1 MRLWNGPTSWGDSSI
16 PQPSLSGRRVALPQ
30 GRGLGGGSSMNGMA
44 WFHGHPADYD
54 GWRAGGEPEWAWRDV
69 QPAFRAVER
78 SELADGEWHGS
89 DGPMRMARTRDV
101 SALPLGFVAAGAE
114 LGLPVVEDFNGA
126 EREGIGLLQAD
137 IDDGRRHSVVNGYLL
152 PTLDRSNLTVRAGTL
167 VTSIVIK
174 EAEPLPYCASTRMES
189 VGRVDA
195 WRAIV
200 LAAGALRTPQL
211 LMLSGIGPAG
221 HLRQHGLEV
230 VRDLPAVGA
239 GLQDHPLVTTTWP
252 VIDGSP
258 LRSARGPG
266 GQPRGRAFG
275 RRQRPLGNKPSFRW
289 PAPDP
294 PYGHFS
300 VPNGCRIRITLYG
313 RYAYFPPRSGMVA
326 AALINGC
333 TGASLRW
340 RRNRFADAAGRARL
354 PDPEQGLND

>member
-174 EAEPLPYCASTRMES
+174 EAEPLPYCASTRMDPWDVS
-189 VGRVDA
+189 TPGARSSWRRGHCAPLSSSCCPASDRPVTFGSTVSKSSATCPRSAPACRTTRWSRPPGRSSTAVRCGA
-195 WRAIV
+195 
-200 LAAGALRTPQL
+200 LADLEASLAGALSVDANAHWETSH
-211 LMLSGIGPAG
+211 LSAG
-221 HLRQHGLEV
+221 QRPTRRMGTSRCQTAAASE
-230 VRDLPAVGA
+230 LPCT
-239 GLQDHPLVTTTWP
+239 DVTHTF
-252 VIDGSP
+252 
-258 LRSARGPG
+258 R
-266 GQPRGRAFG
+266 RGRVW
-275 RRQRPLGNKPSFRW
+275 S
-289 PAPDP
+289 
-294 PYGHFS
+294 
-300 VPNGCRIRITLYG
+300 
-313 RYAYFPPRSGMVA
+313 
-326 AALINGC
+326 
-333 TGASLRW
+333 
-340 RRNRFADAAGRARL
+340 RL
-354 PDPEQGLND
+354 H